1 MFFSLGIGTCI
12 SRLNSTFS
20 IIVTVTFPNLHIMQ
34 FPPQRTV
41 TDFNQDPN
49 IPFNTVFLTST
60 LRYESLGTV
69 YTG

>member
-1 MFFSLGIGTCI
+1 MYFSHQLDILCYCTTAI
-12 SRLNSTFS
+12 
-20 IIVTVTFPNLHIMQ
+20 FPNLRIMQ
-34 FPPQRTV
+34 FPPV

-69 YTG
+69 YTILCAGLYLSFGI